1 MEIKRNT
8 VLKHN
13 TKWVNLAANMLSK
26 RSQVTE
32 DYILYDSIYMK
43 RPDKANSQRQRVDQ
57 WLPGELG
64 GNGEWQLNGDEVPFG
79 GWWKCSKIVV
89 MVV

>member
-8 VLKHN
+8 VLKHD

-32 DYILYDSIYMK
+32 DHILYDSIYMK
-43 RPDKANSQRQRVDQ
+43 RTDKANSQRQRVDQ
-57 WLPGELG
+57 
-64 GNGEWQLNGDEVPFG
+64 
-79 GWWKCSKIVV
+79 
-89 MVV
+89 